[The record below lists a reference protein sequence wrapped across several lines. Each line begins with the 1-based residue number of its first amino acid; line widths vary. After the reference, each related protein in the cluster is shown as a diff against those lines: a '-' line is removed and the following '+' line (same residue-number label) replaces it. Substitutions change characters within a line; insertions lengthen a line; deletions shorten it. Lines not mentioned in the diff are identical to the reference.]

1 MEILLIHPGALGDIL
16 LALPAVELLRRE
28 YPEARITLAADRDH
42 AAGLLKGS
50 VDDVIALSSL
60 PLQRVYGGG
69 AGLQQDVRFWRSYN
83 LIVSWTGG
91 GDPGFV
97 ENFRRI
103 HPKVVVSSWR
113 PQPDEKRHVSQIF
126 ADSLDSVIRS
136 KNISPFRFP
145 VDGVLRGKA
154 SKWLAERGVDDS
166 SVLAVLHPGAG
177 SKTKRWPPAGFIAVA
192 RHLIQDRKKVVIVEG
207 PAEPGLAHE
216 IAGSLPAGEAFV
228 AEALPLPILAAL
240 IGRSSI
246 FVGNDSGIAH
256 LSAALGVPSIVLF
269 GPTLPRHW
277 APLGSHVTVLR
288 NADGCNACLEGAGS
302 HTCLTAITVDEV
314 MRAVAGSGL
323 L

>member
-28 YPEARITLAADRDH
+28 YPEARISLAADPEH

-50 VDDVIALSSL
+50 VDDVIAFSSL
-60 PLQRVYGGG
+60 PLQRIYGGG
-69 AGLQQDVRFWRSYN
+69 AGLQQDARFWRSYN

-91 GDPGFV
+91 GDPDFV

-103 HPKVVVSSWR
+103 HPRVVVSSWR

-126 ADSLDSVIRS
+126 ADSLDSIIRS
-136 KNISPFRFP
+136 KNISPCRLP
-145 VDGVLRGKA
+145 VDDDLRSKA

-166 SVLAVLHPGAG
+166 SAFAVLHPGAG
-177 SKTKRWPPAGFIAVA
+177 SKTKRWPPAGFVALA
-192 RHLIQDRKKVVIVEG
+192 RHLIQERRKVVIVEG
-207 PAEPGLAHE
+207 PAEPGLARE
-216 IAGSLPAGEAFV
+216 IADSLPAGEAFV
-228 AEALPLPILAAL
+228 AEALPLPVLAAL

-246 FVGNDSGIAH
+246 FIGNDSGIAH
-256 LSAALGVPSIVLF
+256 LSAALGVRSIVLF

-277 APLGSHVTVLR
+277 APLGRHVTVIR
-288 NADGCNACLEGAGS
+288 NADGCSACLDGAGS
-302 HTCLTAITVDEV
+302 HTCLAAVTVDEV
-314 MRAVAGSGL
+314 IRAVAGSGL